1 MAKLFDIQRV
11 SVGPA
16 NLDAVVEVLP
26 EAPYYTGDDPAGTD
40 RVMELIP
47 SLADHLCL
55 GDSSERFGEV
65 VDDTELAHLL
75 EHVTVELVARTGLG
89 GEIESGRTTRVGKDT
104 FVIRLACP
112 DDVLVCGALS
122 SAVWVL
128 EWAYS
133 GGGEP
138 APDIEAII
146 QGLCDLVASVSE
158 PEPEDEPEPEPEAAA
173 LEEPID
179 TPNDSI
185 IDADIE
191 AEIDMILAGEMPDTV
206 KD

>member
-158 PEPEDEPEPEPEAAA
+158 PEPEDESEPEPEAAA

-185 IDADIE
+185 IDVDIE

>member
-11 SVGPA
+11 SVGPV
-16 NLDAVVEVLP
+16 NLDALVEVLP
-26 EAPYYTGDDPAGTD
+26 DAPYFTGDDPAGTD
-40 RVMELIP
+40 RVM
-47 SLADHLCL
+47 SLLPDIAAHLCL
-55 GDSSERFGEV
+55 GDASERFGAV

-89 GEIESGRTTRVGKDT
+89 GEIQSGRTTRVGKDS

-122 SAVWVL
+122 SAVWIL

-138 APDIEAII
+138 APDIDSVVR
-146 QGLCDLVASVSE
+146 GLRDIVASVSE
-158 PEPEDEPEPEPEAAA
+158 PAEEEPEPEPEP
-173 LEEPID
+173 EPVD
-179 TPNDSI
+179 PE
-185 IDADIE
+185 IE
-191 AEIDMILAGEMPDTV
+191 AEIDLILSGGISDAN
-206 KD
+206 K